1 MLMVVSPAK
10 NLDFESSLPTKEFTQ
25 PSMLSDAKA
34 LVKTCKKLA
43 PSDLASLMHIS
54 DKLSILNAERFSS
67 FTTPFSPEN
76 ARQSIFAFNGDVYA
90 GLDAKSLKEDD
101 IQFAQKHLRIL
112 SGLYGLLRPLD
123 LMQAYRLEMGTKLEN
138 SRGNSL
144 YDYWGDSITKE
155 LNKALQD
162 ASKDNTKTVE
172 QSEGQKVL
180 VNLASNEYFT
190 SVKKKLL
197 DATIITPHFKD
208 EKNGKYKIIS
218 FYAKKARGLMARYI
232 IENRITSVSQLKNFD
247 SAGYQYSDAES
258 TATELVF
265 KRAEQS

>member
-10 NLDFESSLPTKEFTQ
+10 NLDFESPLPTDEFTQ
-25 PSMLSDAKA
+25 PQMLNDAKK

-67 FTTPFSPEN
+67 FTTPFTPEN

-90 GLDAKSLKEDD
+90 GLEAKSLSEDD

-123 LMQAYRLEMGTKLEN
+123 LMQPYRLEMGTKLEN
-138 SRGNSL
+138 ARGNSL
-144 YDYWGDSITKE
+144 YEFWGNSITKE
-155 LNKALQD
+155 LNKALI
-162 ASKDNTKTVE
+162 DNAEDST
-172 QSEGQKVL
+172 QNSNDIL
-180 VNLASNEYFT
+180 INLASNEYFS

-197 DATIITPHFKD
+197 KATIITPHFKD

-232 IENRITSVSQLKNFD
+232 IENKITSVSELKSFD
-247 SAGYQYSDAES
+247 SAGYVFNEAES
-258 TATELVF
+258 TATDLVF
-265 KRAEQS
+265 KRAES

>member
-10 NLDFESSLPTKEFTQ
+10 NLDFESPLPTNEFTQ
-25 PSMLSDAKA
+25 PQMLSDAKK

-54 DKLSILNAERFSS
+54 DKLSILNAERFTS
-67 FTTPFSPEN
+67 FSTPFTPEN
-76 ARQSIFAFNGDVYA
+76 ARQSIFAFNGDVYT
-90 GLDAKSLKEDD
+90 GLDAKSLTEDD

-123 LMQAYRLEMGTKLEN
+123 LMQAYRLEMGTKLDN
-138 SRGNSL
+138 DRGKSL
-144 YDYWGDSITKE
+144 YEFWGNSITKE
-155 LNKALQD
+155 LNKALKD
-162 ASKDNTKTVE
+162 SVEDSK
-172 QSEGQKVL
+172 QSSDDIL
-180 VNLASNEYFT
+180 INLASNEYFS

-197 DATIITPHFKD
+197 NASIITPHFKD

-232 IENRITSVSQLKNFD
+232 IENKITSVSGLKGFD
-247 SAGYQYSDAES
+247 SAGYVFNEAES
-258 TATELVF
+258 TSTDLVF
-265 KRAEQS
+265 KRAES